1 MWIRSTN
8 QLEESG
14 AYNLN
19 FLYLERGVYVMDNYL
34 AAAWARA
41 REIDTSKKYR
51 IFHID
56 RHHDL
61 IYCKY

>member
-41 REIDTSKKYR
+41 REKDIKT
-51 IFHID
+51 
-56 RHHDL
+56 
-61 IYCKY
+61 